1 MLHIAWSLFR
11 GKSMQNVTVRSSLLI
26 VLCLF
31 TAMIIFGAGVG
42 VFALNRANTSTFLA
56 QTIAANTSTI
66 VEIHKETVQL
76 RSSLMHIVGLQKEG
90 QDVTAS
96 LNQATTQQKNIVAG
110 LETFERTLSSDKR
123 FGPVEVELVGTA
135 QRLLVAMQSVIRT
148 LGSDADAGSKAVDDL
163 QAADTLF
170 AQKLTQFQGQA
181 QQQMAAITAER
192 EQEYRMVVWL
202 VTIGMAG
209 SLLIVVGVH
218 VLLRRIVLKPLNDA
232 VVLLDRVAS
241 GDLTTQ
247 IGQTGKNEIG
257 RLFAAMKSMQQGLSS
272 TVSRVR
278 ASSDSINA
286 SAGEIAMGNA
296 DLSSRTELQAGS
308 LEETAS
314 SMEELTSTVS
324 QNAENAYQANELAK
338 TASQTAVK
346 GGEAVRQVVK
356 TMDEIN
362 ESSKKIGDIVGV
374 IDGIAFQTNI
384 LALNAAVEAA
394 RAGEQGRGFAVVAS
408 EVRSLAQRSAAA
420 AREVK
425 HLINV
430 SVERVSSGNKLV
442 EHAGVTMDAIVDSVH
457 RVGGIVSDITIA
469 SREQSD
475 GITQTNEAIAKI
487 DGITH
492 QNAALVEQASAAAL
506 SLQEQAETLAQAVS
520 VFRINP
526 QLPGQSEY
534 QQASVRDVTPAQEAL
549 PGAQHVPR
557 LSATA

>member
-1 MLHIAWSLFR
+1 
-11 GKSMQNVTVRSSLLI
+11 MQNVTVRSSLLI

-56 QTIAANTSTI
+56 QTIAANTSAI

-76 RSSLMHIVGLQKEG
+76 RSSLMHIAGLQKEG
-90 QDVTAS
+90 QDATAS
-96 LNQATTQQKNIVAG
+96 LNQATTQQKNIAAE
-110 LETFERTLSSDKR
+110 LETFEHTLSSDKR

-135 QRLLVAMQSVIRT
+135 QRLLVAMQSAIRT

-394 RAGEQGRGFAVVAS
+394 RAGEQGRGFAVVAN

-526 QLPGQSEY
+526 QLPGQPEY
-534 QQASVRDVTPAQEAL
+534 QQVNVRDVTPAQEAL
-549 PGAQHVPR
+549 PGAQRVPR
-557 LSATA
+557 LSASA